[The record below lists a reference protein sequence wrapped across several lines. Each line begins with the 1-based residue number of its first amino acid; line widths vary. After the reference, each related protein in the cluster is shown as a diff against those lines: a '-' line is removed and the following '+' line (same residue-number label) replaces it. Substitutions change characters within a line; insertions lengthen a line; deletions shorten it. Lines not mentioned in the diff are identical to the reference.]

1 MKYSAFKILSR
12 MARKIRTISLPFL
25 QSFLTCLGRFPFT
38 KEKVK
43 VEMEKR
49 VWVFDI
55 HSITSF
61 PFHIVSS
68 LVFLWLVVML
78 IGYITLW
85 MNSSP
90 QQPSTDILSLNCS
103 FDGENTSNM
112 TCTNAK
118 MTFEEVN
125 RTITFVVFFLMYLLN
140 HTAQSLNMMCRGNLI
155 AKFLTEWEE
164 IAKEAG
170 FKRTRGIILQ
180 MVVEVVYT
188 CAMFAFVFY
197 LEFGE
202 TDQEN
207 FSTTEKRT
215 ISAHFVRDT
224 IKSVIIITLQPFS
237 ANFEK
242 AAENKLANALSTM
255 FMFYVYVSFKSV
267 IFFYIYLCSSLSH
280 MFKRWNKKAKRLF
293 NEEHKQKGQLH
304 QLADQHLKLVH
315 LVQNMDS
322 AFGLIITTYIT
333 SLVGIVIFTIHYF
346 VSYLATLSTMSLW
359 LFVVILAPSSVTLLN
374 VALVASN
381 VQREAM
387 KGFESLRGA
396 TLKRHKQAEERE
408 VLEALLVSFQVYY
421 I

>member
-1 MKYSAFKILSR
+1 

-68 LVFLWLVVML
+68 LVFVWLMVM
-78 IGYITLW
+78 ITGYITLW
-85 MNSSP
+85 IKSSP
-90 QQPSTDILSLNCS
+90 QQPSTDVLSLNCS
-103 FDGENTSNM
+103 FDSEKDSNNK
-112 TCTNAK
+112 TCTNAR

-164 IAKEAG
+164 IAKEVA
-170 FKRTRGIILQ
+170 FTRTRGIILQ

-202 TDQEN
+202 SYQEN
-207 FSTTEKRT
+207 LGTAEKTTV
-215 ISAHFVRDT
+215 SAHFVRDT
-224 IKSVIIITLQPFS
+224 IKSVIIITLHPFS

-242 AAENKLANALSTM
+242 AAENNLANALSTM

-280 MFKRWNKKAKRLF
+280 MFKRWNKKAKRFF

-381 VQREAM
+381 VEREAM

-408 VLEALLVSFQVYY
+408 MLEALLISFQVYC

>member
-1 MKYSAFKILSR
+1 MV
-12 MARKIRTISLPFL
+12 M
-25 QSFLTCLGRFPFT
+25 
-38 KEKVK
+38 
-43 VEMEKR
+43 
-49 VWVFDI
+49 
-55 HSITSF
+55 IT
-61 PFHIVSS
+61 
-68 LVFLWLVVML
+68 
-78 IGYITLW
+78 GYITLW
-85 MNSSP
+85 IKSSP
-90 QQPSTDILSLNCS
+90 QQPSTDVLSLNCS
-103 FDGENTSNM
+103 FDSEKDSNNK
-112 TCTNAK
+112 TCTNAR

-164 IAKEAG
+164 IAKEVA
-170 FKRTRGIILQ
+170 FTRTRGIILQ

-202 TDQEN
+202 SSQEILG
-207 FSTTEKRT
+207 TAEQTT

-242 AAENKLANALSTM
+242 AAENNLANALSTM

-280 MFKRWNKKAKRLF
+280 MFKRWNKKAKCFF
-293 NEEHKQKGQLH
+293 NEEHEQKGQLL

-322 AFGLIITTYIT
+322 AFGLTVTTYIT

-374 VALVASN
+374 VTLVASN
-381 VQREAM
+381 VHREAM

-396 TLKRHKQAEERE
+396 TLNRHKQAEERE
-408 VLEALLVSFQVYY
+408 VLEALLVSFQVF
-421 I
+421 ISIQHRFG